1 MGEIKNGSSLDQVS
15 VNGFKGS
22 AQEKGSKIS
31 ARKNP
36 RACEGFLTEPVD

>member
-1 MGEIKNGSSLDQVS
+1 MGKIKNGSSLDQVS
-15 VNGFKGS
+15 VSGFRGS
-22 AQEKGSKIS
+22 AQEEGSKIS

>member
-1 MGEIKNGSSLDQVS
+1 MGKIKNGSSLDQVS
-15 VNGFKGS
+15 VNGFRGS

-36 RACEGFLTEPVD
+36 RACEGFLNEIMD